1 MTKHLYELRIKDI
14 SANEYNIVTILL
26 TDNSKFT
33 ANLSSDFSMLFC
45 YPKNLTEWQ
54 SVRINE
60 GAFALE
66 WDSGFDIHFD
76 QIIVIADNQKQTA

>member
-1 MTKHLYELRIKDI
+1 MNKHLYDLRIKDI
-14 SANEYNIVTILL
+14 SISEYNVVTIFL
-26 TDNSKFT
+26 TNNSKFT
-33 ANLSSDFSMLFC
+33 ANLSSDFSKLFC
-45 YPKNLTEWQ
+45 YPKNLIEWK

-76 QIIVIADNQKQTA
+76 QIIAIADNQKQTA